1 MEESKGLQNE
11 EKKKKVKKVKE
22 KKLKKVKPEKV
33 KAEKVKTVKEKPKN
47 EKVKKEKLKK
57 EKAINKNPERAK
69 AIKEKLKLVTE
80 KMGTLM
86 PGKKREVEWEKTSKS
101 AGRRSIRNTLMG
113 AFAIPVVLMI
123 VFGVV
128 SYNIA
133 STAVMDKSKES
144 SLSTVEAVGD
154 YMNLVA
160 KTLENKAVELTTN
173 NSIKDYYSIY
183 YKNGNSDDAITSL
196 KESRNLITNLPVS
209 LTHMFSCTII
219 SEKGRYLTSL
229 QGGLE
234 DEPYP
239 GFAASAEG
247 AYLAE
252 NSGVRSVWMGYHSY
266 LDGQAVSTPNNYCM
280 TLYQRLVAKNTVMI
294 IDINM
299 SVFDQI
305 VENMDF
311 GDGSI
316 KALISP
322 DGREV
327 TAIQGQSGLAE
338 RTYFVGQSYFEE
350 IKGTTEAGVRDDIEI
365 DGEKYVYLYTPVGET
380 GAMVCALIPQSNMVG
395 EINTIKYVTVAM
407 VVMSAVI
414 ALVIGL
420 AIATGIGSTVKSMSK
435 GLAVLEQGDFTAE
448 FKTKRKDEFYT
459 LTASLNSM
467 LASIRKLMKDM
478 KQFSDKVAM
487 TSESVYQQTDA
498 INTSMT
504 DISLSMNE
512 VAEGI
517 LNQAEETENSNS
529 EMLSLASHIDA
540 VTDKAN
546 IMVKTADGA
555 IEAVEQGKTIVADIS
570 EKSGQTVEITK
581 ALVQNI
587 DEVQKQSEQIKGI
600 VDMINSI
607 AAQTNLLSLNA
618 SIEAARAGDAGRG
631 FAVVADEIRKL
642 AEQSNESG
650 NQIRLIVE
658 SIGATSTKTS
668 VSVKKTEDMITEQAR
683 ALVQTVDVFTM
694 IHENVKNLV
703 NDIHAIMERLE
714 AVTGEKDMVQESIQ
728 NISAVSEE
736 VSASTEE
743 VSATVAEQTS
753 VMNHLAQEVEA
764 LKVDVTT
771 LNDSIE
777 KFRI

>member
-1 MEESKGLQNE
+1 MKKSKGLQKEAE
-11 EKKKKVKKVKE
+11 EQSGKKVK
-22 KKLKKVKPEKV
+22 
-33 KAEKVKTVKEKPKN
+33 
-47 EKVKKEKLKK
+47 
-57 EKAINKNPERAK
+57 
-69 AIKEKLKLVTE
+69 TE
-80 KMGTLM
+80 KIL
-86 PGKKREVEWEKTSKS
+86 KQ
-101 AGRRSIRNTLMG
+101 GRKRSIRNTLMG
-113 AFAIPVVLMI
+113 AFAIPVVLMV

-133 STAVMDKSKES
+133 STTVMDKAKES

-154 YMNLVA
+154 YMSLVTT
-160 KTLENKAVELTTN
+160 TLENKAVELTTN
-173 NSIKDYYSIY
+173 NSVKDYYAIY
-183 YKNGNSDDAITSL
+183 YKNGNSENAITTL
-196 KESRNLITNLPVS
+196 KESRNLITNLPVTIS
-209 LTHMFSCTII
+209 HMFSCTII
-219 SEKGRYLTSL
+219 SENARYLTSL
-229 QGGLE
+229 QGGME
-234 DEPYP
+234 ENPYP
-239 GFAASAEG
+239 GFVASKEG
-247 AYLAE
+247 SYLEE
-252 NSGVRSVWMGYHSY
+252 NTSVRSTWMGYHSY
-266 LDGQAVSTPNNYCM
+266 LDGQSGLSDPTDYCM
-280 TLYQRLVAKNTVMI
+280 VLYQRLVAKNTVMM

-322 DGREV
+322 DDREV

-338 RTYFVGQSYFEE
+338 TQYFVGNGYYEE
-350 IKGTTEAGVRDDIEI
+350 IKGAAQSGVRDDIEI
-365 DGEKYVYLYTPVGET
+365 NGEKYVYVYTPVGET
-380 GAMVCALIPQSNMVG
+380 GAMVCALVPQSNMVG
-395 EINTIKYVTVAM
+395 ELNTIKYITLAM
-407 VVMSAVI
+407 VMISAVI

-420 AIATGIGSTVKSMSK
+420 TIATGIGKTVKSMSK

-459 LTASLNSM
+459 LTAGLNSM
-467 LASIRKLMKDM
+467 LASVRELMKDM
-478 KQFSDKVAM
+478 KLFSDKVAI
-487 TSESVYQQTDA
+487 TSESVYQQTEA
-498 INTSMT
+498 INTSMG

-517 LNQAEETENSNS
+517 LNQAEETEHSNG
-529 EMLSLASHIDA
+529 EMISLASHIDA
-540 VTDKAN
+540 VADKAN
-546 IMVKTADGA
+546 VMVKTADGA
-555 IEAVEQGKTIVADIS
+555 IGAVEKGKTIVADIS

-581 ALVQNI
+581 TLVQNI

-600 VDMINSI
+600 VDLINSI

-618 SIEAARAGDAGRG
+618 SIEAARAGEAGRG

-650 NQIRLIVE
+650 NQIRQIVE
-658 SIGATSTKTS
+658 NIGTTSTKTA
-668 VSVKKTEDMITEQAR
+668 VSVKETESMITEQAK

-703 NDIHAIMERLE
+703 DDIHAIMERLD

-728 NISAVSEE
+728 NISAVSQE

-743 VSATVAEQTS
+743 VSATVEEQTS
-753 VMNHLAQEVEA
+753 VMNHLAEEVEA
-764 LKVDVTT
+764 LKADVNT
-771 LNDSIE
+771 LNASIE

>member
-1 MEESKGLQNE
+1 MEKSKGLQNDE
-11 EKKKKVKKVKE
+11 KE
-22 KKLKKVKPEKV
+22 KKATEVKAEKPAKVKVEKV
-33 KAEKVKTVKEKPKN
+33 KAEKVKTAKKQ
-47 EKVKKEKLKK
+47 KVKKS
-57 EKAINKNPERAK
+57 KASK
-69 AIKEKLKLVTE
+69 T
-80 KMGTLM
+80 
-86 PGKKREVEWEKTSKS
+86 GKK
-101 AGRRSIRNTLMG
+101 RSIRNTLMG
-113 AFAIPVVLMI
+113 AFAIPVILMI

-133 STAVMDKSKES
+133 STTVMDKSKES

-154 YMNLVA
+154 YMDLVA

-173 NSIKDYYSIY
+173 NSVKDYYAIY
-183 YKNGNSDDAITSL
+183 YKNGSSDDAITTL
-196 KESRNLITNLPVS
+196 KESRNLITNLPLS
-209 LTHMFSCTII
+209 ISHMYSCTII

-229 QGGLE
+229 QGGME
-234 DEPYP
+234 EEPYP
-239 GFAASAEG
+239 GFAASKEG
-247 AYLAE
+247 TYLTE
-252 NSGVRSVWMGYHSY
+252 NASVRSTWMGYHSY
-266 LDGQAVSTPNNYCM
+266 LDGQSGLVTPQDYCM
-280 TLYQRLVAKNTVMI
+280 VLYQRLVAKNTVLI
-294 IDINM
+294 IDVNM
-299 SVFDQI
+299 SVFNQI

-338 RTYFVGQSYFEE
+338 TSYFVGQTYFED
-350 IKGTTEAGVRDDIEI
+350 IKGATEAGVVDEVEI
-365 DGEKYVYLYTPVGET
+365 NGEKYVYIYTPVGAT
-380 GAMVCALIPQSNMVG
+380 GAMICSLIPQSNMVG
-395 EINTIKYVTVAM
+395 EINTIKYITFAM
-407 VVMSAVI
+407 VVISAVI

-420 AIATGIGSTVKSMSK
+420 FISTGIGSTVKSMSK
-435 GLAVLEQGDFTAE
+435 GLAILEQGDFTTE

-467 LASIRKLMKDM
+467 LASLKELMRDM
-478 KQFSDKVAM
+478 KQFSDKVAT
-487 TSESVYQQTDA
+487 TSESVYLQTEA
-498 INTSMT
+498 INTSMG

-517 LNQAEETENSNS
+517 LNQAEETENSNG
-529 EMLSLASHIDA
+529 EMISLASHIDA

-546 IMVKTADGA
+546 VMVKTADGA
-555 IEAVEQGKTIVADIS
+555 IEAVEQGKHIVADIS

-618 SIEAARAGDAGRG
+618 SIEAARAGEAGRG

-658 SIGATSTKTS
+658 SIGATSTKTA
-668 VSVKKTEDMITEQAR
+668 VSVKETETMITEQAK

-703 NDIHAIMERLE
+703 DDIHAIMERLD

-736 VSASTEE
+736 VSAATEE
-743 VSATVAEQTS
+743 VSATVEEQTT
-753 VMNHLAQEVEA
+753 VMNRLAEEVEA
-764 LKVDVTT
+764 LKADVNT
-771 LNDSIE
+771 LNASID
-777 KFRI
+777 KFKI

>member
-1 MEESKGLQNE
+1 MEESKGLQ
-11 EKKKKVKKVKE
+11 KE
-22 KKLKKVKPEKV
+22 QSNKKV
-33 KAEKVKTVKEKPKN
+33 KAEKVKQKKEPKEKN
-47 EKVKKEKLKK
+47 QKVKSV
-57 EKAINKNPERAK
+57 KASKQ
-69 AIKEKLKLVTE
+69 
-80 KMGTLM
+80 
-86 PGKKREVEWEKTSKS
+86 GKK
-101 AGRRSIRNTLMG
+101 RSIRNTLMG
-113 AFAIPVVLMI
+113 AFAIPVVLMV

-133 STAVMDKSKES
+133 SSTVMDKSKES

-173 NSIKDYYSIY
+173 NSVKDYYAIY
-183 YKNGNSDDAITSL
+183 YKNSSSDDAITSL
-196 KESRNLITNLPVS
+196 KESRNLITNLPLS
-209 LTHMFSCTII
+209 ISHMFSCTII

-229 QGGLE
+229 QGGIEE
-234 DEPYP
+234 DPYP
-239 GFAASAEG
+239 GFAASKEG
-247 AYLAE
+247 TYLEE
-252 NSGVRSVWMGYHSY
+252 NTSIRSAWMGYHSY
-266 LDGQAVSTPNNYCM
+266 LDGQSGLVTPQDYCM

-305 VENMDF
+305 VGNMDF

-327 TAIQGQSGLAE
+327 TSIQGQSGLAE
-338 RTYFVGQSYFEE
+338 TQYFVGNDYFEE
-350 IKGTTEAGVRDDIEI
+350 IKGATETGVRDDVVVN
-365 DGEKYVYLYTPVGET
+365 GEKYVYIYTPVGET
-380 GAMVCALIPQSNMVG
+380 GATVCALIPQSNMVG
-395 EINTIKYVTVAM
+395 EINTIKYITFAM
-407 VVMSAVI
+407 VVISAVI
-414 ALVIGL
+414 ALIIGL
-420 AIATGIGSTVKSMSK
+420 TIATGIGKTVKSMSK
-435 GLAVLEQGDFTAE
+435 GLAVLEQGDFTTE

-459 LTASLNSM
+459 LTAGLNSM
-467 LASIRKLMKDM
+467 LASIRALMKDM
-478 KQFSDKVAM
+478 KLFSDKVAI
-487 TSESVYQQTDA
+487 TSESVYQQTEA
-498 INTSMT
+498 INTSMG

-517 LNQAEETENSNS
+517 LNQAEETENSNG
-529 EMLSLASHIDA
+529 EMISLASHIDA
-540 VTDKAN
+540 VAEKAN
-546 IMVKTADGA
+546 VMVKTADGA
-555 IEAVEQGKTIVADIS
+555 IGAVEQGKTIVADIS
-570 EKSGQTVEITK
+570 EKSGQTVKITK
-581 ALVQNI
+581 TLVQNI

-607 AAQTNLLSLNA
+607 ADQTNLLSLNA
-618 SIEAARAGDAGRG
+618 SIEAARAGEAGRG

-658 SIGATSTKTS
+658 NIGNTSEKTA
-668 VSVKKTEDMITEQAR
+668 VSVKETEEMITEQAQ
-683 ALVQTVDVFTM
+683 ALTQTVDVFTM

-703 NDIHAIMERLE
+703 DDIHAIMERLE

-736 VSASTEE
+736 VSAATEE
-743 VSATVAEQTS
+743 VSATVVEQTS
-753 VMNHLAQEVEA
+753 VMNRLAEEVEA
-764 LKVDVTT
+764 LKADVNT
-771 LNDSIE
+771 LNTSID

>member
-1 MEESKGLQNE
+1 MEESKGLQIERKKAKVKNIK
-11 EKKKKVKKVKE
+11 EKKPKKQKVKKGSAS
-22 KKLKKVKPEKV
+22 KVC
-33 KAEKVKTVKEKPKN
+33 
-47 EKVKKEKLKK
+47 
-57 EKAINKNPERAK
+57 RQ
-69 AIKEKLKLVTE
+69 
-80 KMGTLM
+80 
-86 PGKKREVEWEKTSKS
+86 
-101 AGRRSIRNTLMG
+101 RSIRNTLMG
-113 AFAIPVVLMI
+113 AFAIPVVLMV

-133 STAVMDKSKES
+133 SSTVMDKSKES

-154 YMNLVA
+154 YMDLVA
-160 KTLENKAVELTTN
+160 TTLENKAVELTTN
-173 NSIKDYYSIY
+173 NSVKDYYAIY
-183 YKNGNSDDAITSL
+183 YKNGNSEDAITTL
-196 KESRNLITNLPVS
+196 KESRNLITNLPVTM
-209 LTHMFSCTII
+209 THMFSCTIL
-219 SEKGRYLTSL
+219 SEKARYLTSL
-229 QGGLE
+229 SGGLE

-239 GFAASAEG
+239 GFVASKEG

-252 NSGVRSVWMGYHSY
+252 NSGERSVWMGYHSY
-266 LDGQAVSTPNNYCM
+266 LDEQAVSTPDNYCM
-280 TLYQRLVAKNTVMI
+280 AFYQRLVAKNTVMI
-294 IDINM
+294 VDINM

-311 GDGSI
+311 GEGSI

-327 TAIQGQSGLAE
+327 TAIQGQEGRVEAD
-338 RTYFVGQSYFEE
+338 YFVGTSYFEE
-350 IKGTTEAGVRDDIEI
+350 IKGATEAGVKEGVEV
-365 DGEKYVYLYTPVGET
+365 DGEKYVYIYTPIGDT
-380 GAMVCALIPQSNMVG
+380 GAMVCSLIPQSNMVG
-395 EINTIKYVTVAM
+395 EINTIKYITLAM
-407 VVMSAVI
+407 VVISAVI

-420 AIATGIGSTVKSMSK
+420 FISTGIGSTVKSMSK
-435 GLAVLEQGDFTAE
+435 GLAILEQGDFTTE

-467 LASIRKLMKDM
+467 LDSLKALMRDM
-478 KQFSDKVAM
+478 KQFSDKVAT
-487 TSESVYQQTDA
+487 TSESVYQQTEA
-498 INTSMT
+498 INNSMG

-517 LNQAEETENSNS
+517 LNQAEETEHSNG
-529 EMLSLASHIDA
+529 EMISLANHIDA

-546 IMVKTADGA
+546 VMVKTADGA

-581 ALVQNI
+581 TLVQNI

-618 SIEAARAGDAGRG
+618 SIEAARAGEAGRG

-658 SIGATSTKTS
+658 SIGATSTKTA
-668 VSVKKTEDMITEQAR
+668 VSVKETETMITEQAQ

-703 NDIHAIMERLE
+703 DDIHAIMERLD

-728 NISAVSEE
+728 NISAVSQE

-743 VSATVAEQTS
+743 VSATVEEQTT
-753 VMNHLAQEVEA
+753 VMNHLAEEVEA
-764 LKVDVTT
+764 LKTDVST
-771 LNDSIE
+771 LNASIE
-777 KFRI
+777 KFKI

>member
-1 MEESKGLQNE
+1 MEESKGLQKD
-11 EKKKKVKKVKE
+11 EKEKKVKKVKE
-22 KKLKKVKPEKV
+22 KKPAKVKPVKEKPKKEKAAKEKKEKVKVDKVKPEK
-33 KAEKVKTVKEKPKN
+33 KQKVKTAKKP
-47 EKVKKEKLKK
+47 
-57 EKAINKNPERAK
+57 
-69 AIKEKLKLVTE
+69 T
-80 KMGTLM
+80 
-86 PGKKREVEWEKTSKS
+86 
-101 AGRRSIRNTLMG
+101 AGRKRSIRNTLMG
-113 AFAIPVVLMI
+113 AFAIPVILMV

-133 STAVMDKSKES
+133 STTVMDKSKES

-154 YMNLVA
+154 YMELVT

-173 NSIKDYYSIY
+173 NSIKDYYAIY

-239 GFAASAEG
+239 GFAATKEG
-247 AYLAE
+247 TYLVDNA
-252 NSGVRSVWMGYHSY
+252 SVRSAWMGYHSY
-266 LDGQAVSTPNNYCM
+266 LDAQAVSSADNYCM
-280 TLYQRLVAKNTVMI
+280 VLYQRLVAKNTVMI

-311 GDGSI
+311 GEGSI

-327 TAIQGQSGLAE
+327 TAIQGQSGRAE
-338 RTYFVGQSYFEE
+338 TTYFVGQPYYEE
-350 IKGTTEAGVRDDIEI
+350 VKGATEAGVREDIEVN
-365 DGEKYVYLYTPVGET
+365 GETYVYIYTPIGET
-380 GAMVCALIPQSNMVG
+380 GAMVCSLIPQSNMVG
-395 EINTIKYVTVAM
+395 EINTIKYITVAM
-407 VVMSAVI
+407 VVISAVI

-420 AIATGIGSTVKSMSK
+420 IIATGIGSTVKSMSK

-448 FKTKRKDEFYT
+448 FKTKRKDEFYA
-459 LTASLNSM
+459 LTGSLNSM
-467 LASIRKLMKDM
+467 LDSLKGLMKDM
-478 KQFSDKVAM
+478 KQFSDKVAT
-487 TSESVYQQTDA
+487 TSESVYQQTEA
-498 INTSMT
+498 INTSMS

-517 LNQAEETENSNS
+517 LNQAEETENSNG
-529 EMLSLASHIDA
+529 EMISLANHIDA
-540 VTDKAN
+540 VADKAN
-546 IMVKTADGA
+546 VMVKTADGA

-587 DEVQKQSEQIKGI
+587 GEVQKQSEQIKGI

-618 SIEAARAGDAGRG
+618 SIEAARAGEAGRG

-658 SIGATSTKTS
+658 SIGATSMKTA
-668 VSVKKTEDMITEQAR
+668 VSVKETETMITEQAQ

-703 NDIHAIMERLE
+703 DDIHAIMERLD

-728 NISAVSEE
+728 NISAVSQE

-743 VSATVAEQTS
+743 VSATVEEQTS
-753 VMNHLAQEVEA
+753 VMNHLAEEVEA
-764 LKVDVTT
+764 LKADVNT
-771 LNDSIE
+771 LNASFE
-777 KFRI
+777 KFKI